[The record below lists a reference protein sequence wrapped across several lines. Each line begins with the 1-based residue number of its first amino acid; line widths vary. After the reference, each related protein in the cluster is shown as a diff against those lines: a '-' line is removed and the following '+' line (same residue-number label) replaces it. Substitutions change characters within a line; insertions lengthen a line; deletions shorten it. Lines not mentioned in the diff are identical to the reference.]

1 MLGSP
6 NLHKLKSLTRSS
18 FFLWN
23 TASTSAELDILCI
36 GYSCPRVPCQF
47 LGCSLQSGLP
57 SPPLFYLFGKGTVS
71 LESTLIG
78 CAQTAPTVICESAY
92 MFSRCGSCSCW
103 SSHQLE
109 DQSRADSG
117 LQDARHRACPCYQWW
132 LFACLSLWETE
143 RNFSSL
149 YTSLRYKVT
158 FLTIVRTC
166 NEFQKALTTVWQ
178 REDLSHFLPVW
189 WLPVRRC
196 MK

>member
-57 SPPLFYLFGKGTVS
+57 SPPTLFYLFGKGTVW

-78 CAQTAPTVICESAY
+78 CAQTAPTVICGSAY
-92 MFSRCGSCSCW
+92 MFSIVALVSVEVHISWKTNQERTRVCKMRGIELVLAINGGC
-103 SSHQLE
+103 LPVY
-109 DQSRADSG
+109 
-117 LQDARHRACPCYQWW
+117 PC
-132 LFACLSLWETE
+132 E
-143 RNFSSL
+143 RLNE
-149 YTSLRYKVT
+149 T
-158 FLTIVRTC
+158 FLPCIHLSGT
-166 NEFQKALTTVWQ
+166 KLLSWQ
-178 REDLSHFLPVW
+178 WFAHVTSSKKP
-189 WLPVRRC
+189 
-196 MK
+196 